1 MLGLDRVDTPPRVV
15 QVFCILVGFV
25 TLVALGAG
33 VLTLTDG
40 TDIGRL
46 TGVVILAV
54 GLIQAAI
61 LAGLWI
67 GSRRAWQAATVL
79 YTLALLLNVL
89 AQNVVG
95 LVLDTG
101 LILFLMHVQNHYSAP
116 ESVTEMTDPDFDADA

>member
-116 ESVTEMTDPDFDADA
+116 EGVTEMTDPDFDADA